1 MRNNKKNLIN
11 VLKQKLNIILI
22 INLQISCMR
31 FTEEMIRF
39 WILQKKL
46 LVALKNPMNK
56 QQKILVMV
64 SLAWILS

>member
-11 VLKQKLNIILI
+11 VLKRKFNIILI

-39 WILQKKL
+39 WILQKNL

-64 SLAWILS
+64 LLAWILS

>member
-11 VLKQKLNIILI
+11 VLKRKFNILLV

-31 FTEEMIRF
+31 FTDEMIRF

-46 LVALKNPMNK
+46 LAALKKPMNK

-64 SLAWILS
+64 LLAWILS